1 MSELDLKREREIRAK
16 VEKQEILKTLQDLER
31 TKITALERD
40 KKRELERLAVEREGL
55 RLREE
60 EVMQEIHQ
68 LEVRME
74 EKERMVRE

>member
-16 VEKQEILKTLQDLER
+16 VVKQEILKTLQDLER

-40 KKRELERLAVEREGL
+40 KKRELERLAAEREGL

-60 EVMQEIHQ
+60 EVMQEIHE
-68 LEVRME
+68 LEVRI
-74 EKERMVRE
+74 

>member
-40 KKRELERLAVEREGL
+40 KKRELERLAAEREGL

-60 EVMQEIHQ
+60 EVMQEIHE
-68 LEVRME
+68 LEVRI
-74 EKERMVRE
+74 